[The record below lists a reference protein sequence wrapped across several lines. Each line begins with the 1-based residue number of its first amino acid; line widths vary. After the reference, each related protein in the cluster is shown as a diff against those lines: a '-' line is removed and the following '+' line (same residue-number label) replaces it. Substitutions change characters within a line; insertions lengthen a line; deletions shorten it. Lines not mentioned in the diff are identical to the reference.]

1 MIACQLISNDLVEAS
16 PRFYSRIG
24 KRKQHASKPFLF
36 RWMAMNSLR
45 FLEASQSF
53 YSCISRW
60 SPNASKSLLLNW
72 KVLNS
77 LRCLEVSI
85 RALGALAG
93 EIKML
98 QNHCFSVV
106 KQDSLK
112 ASQVSTW
119 IGRCNPGASKTLPVD
134 WKATTSFKLLDVSR
148 FLFVHWLVQSKCFQI
163 IAFQLKSKEF
173 LEVSQS
179 FYSCI
184 GRCGPNAFKSLL
196 VSWKARDF
204 LRFLKVS
211 IRAFAGAIKI
221 LSSHC
226 FSLEKKWIPWSFS
239 KFQFVHWQVQSTS
252 SQTIA
257 CQLKRNEFRD
267 VSQKGSIRALAG
279 AIEML
284 PNHRLSIE
292 QQWIPWNAS
301 KFLFVYCQVQSICF
315 QVIACQLKSN
325 K

>member
-1 MIACQLISNDLVEAS
+1 MQSKCFQIIACQLISNDLVEAS

-85 RALGALAG
+85 RALAG

-184 GRCGPNAFKSLL
+184 CRCHSNASKSLL
-196 VSWKARDF
+196 VNCKAMKHMK
-204 LRFLKVS
+204 LLKVS
-211 IRAFAGAIKI
+211 IR
-221 LSSHC
+221 
-226 FSLEKKWIPWSFS
+226 
-239 KFQFVHWQVQSTS
+239 V
-252 SQTIA
+252 
-257 CQLKRNEFRD
+257 
-267 VSQKGSIRALAG
+267 LAG
-279 AIEML
+279 AVQML
-284 PNHRLSIE
+284 SNH
-292 QQWIPWNAS
+292 
-301 KFLFVYCQVQSICF
+301 C
-315 QVIACQLKSN
+315 
-325 K
+325 